1 MYSSDAENVWENFEF
16 ENIHIYEC
24 FLDIKNPKIYFHFSE
39 NEYEFQDLTKNDPII
54 NDFKNSG
61 YDGLIKIYEARWFT
75 KDWFQLNR
83 GIKSDYLKERHF
95 VIFNSNQI
103 KLAKG
108 NTTFDSNNP
117 DIRFSKGGSIRKPKK
132 RTISQTPAPKK
143 DRIYGSKINKPKSSE
158 SKSKASSIILSPS
171 VIKSIRTII
180 NKHNEEYPNKKVPL
194 SSAKAVVRR
203 GMGAYSSTHRPT
215 ISGGKPNSR
224 VAWGLARLN
233 AFIYKIKKGKSK
245 SGKYKQDD
253 DLINELG
260 YKVKPYAFGGQ
271 ITDEQKETYKKWKE
285 LVNMSRSE
293 LEKFYNSEEG
303 KIAGLSAKEAKEQ
316 GIDSGRESARWI
328 MKMKYVPVSEWN
340 NNMWR
345 WAKKQISFIS
355 RMSGMKGKLYDE
367 KGRKTRKHL
376 ALLIWGHNPEK

>member
-1 MYSSDAENVWENFEF
+1 MIHDYKKFDGVSYLETTHSFGHWTLNVQKYSKTFGVFEGEN
-16 ENIHIYEC
+16 
-24 FLDIKNPKIYFHFSE
+24 
-39 NEYEFQDLTKNDPII
+39 
-54 NDFKNSG
+54 
-61 YDGLIKIYEARWFT
+61 
-75 KDWFQLNR
+75 
-83 GIKSDYLKERHF
+83 
-95 VIFNSNQI
+95 I
-103 KLAKG
+103 KLADG
-108 NTTFDSNNP
+108 TNTTFDANNP

-260 YKVKPYAFGGQ
+260 YKVKPYSFGGQ

-303 KIAGLSAKEAKEQ
+303 KIAGLSAKEAKKQ

-340 NNMWR
+340 KNMWR